1 MNPAPG
7 SDEFLS
13 VESDHLR
20 VKNQRE
26 SFLAHFGF
34 RESPFGVTP
43 NPEFLFLSGF
53 HRQAL
58 QSMIDSIESNLG
70 FTVLM
75 GEPGTGKTTLLFQL
89 MREYQDQARTA
100 FVFQTQCRPHELLRY
115 IASELQ
121 LPWHKRDEVSFHQRL
136 NELATREAQAG
147 RRVLII
153 IDEAQN
159 LQAPALEAVR
169 LLSGFESGPAKLLH
183 VILAGSAR
191 LGEMLLS
198 PELSQL
204 AQRITTV
211 CRLGPLTADE
221 VEQYVA
227 LRLERAGCRESKD
240 LFTPEALAQVAEE
253 SAGVPRRINS
263 ICYRALSLA
272 HVNGER
278 RVAAELVKQ
287 AARGLDLAD
296 PARML
301 HLLQPAEAARKPHLI
316 EPKPVVE
323 RKPVEE
329 EALLPAEEATSEF
342 AEANAQPDATVTE
355 STGPDLLTRFAEALA
370 KEQAIIGDVFKPET
384 TLPEK
389 TPAETSARPIVSD
402 PLGESIKQRLYAEP
416 PSVAAHISWRE
427 RWGII
432 KGGRKTP
439 SSSSSSGTTAKRSL
453 VLLVVLV
460 SVGVVFWLG
469 LRELR
474 ARSTAPVIDTHV
486 AEAAAPGRD
495 QPEVQAAAPA
505 RDAQNGVATLRPV
518 SAGKPEVETTLPNAA
533 DRAAEPRPAQA
544 AKHDPAPSEV
554 RSVED
559 IFKSRIIKSTAA
571 ESTIPESTLSKSTV
585 SESTLS
591 KSANARLTA
600 SGQLSSAH
608 DVPAPAGIA
617 TLAAAG
623 NSGSVAALANL
634 PGSVPRLASSSVAND
649 SSTNLKPTRVVQPSY
664 PENAKLWHLEGDV
677 TLELNIDATGK
688 VRKVRVL
695 RGNPILAQAAA
706 AAARQWQYPSL
717 PDGSAPAVTQAQF
730 KFRMD
735 DGGKR

>member
-13 VESDHLR
+13 VDSDHLR
-20 VKNQRE
+20 AKNQRE

-89 MREYQDQARTA
+89 MREYQDEARTA

-136 NELATREAQAG
+136 NELVVREAQAG

-159 LQAPALEAVR
+159 LQASALEAIR
-169 LLSGFESGPAKLLH
+169 LLAGFESGPARLLH

-191 LGEMLLS
+191 LGETLLS

-221 VEQYVA
+221 VDQYVA

-240 LFTPEALAQVAEE
+240 LFTPQALAQVAEE
-253 SAGVPRRINS
+253 SLGVPRRVNS
-263 ICYRALSLA
+263 LCYRALSLA
-272 HVNGER
+272 HINGER
-278 RVAAELVKQ
+278 QVAAELVKQ
-287 AARGLDLAD
+287 AARDLDLAD
-296 PARML
+296 PTRML
-301 HLLQPAEAARKPHLI
+301 HLLKPAEAIRKPHLV
-316 EPKPVVE
+316 EPKPVAE
-323 RKPVEE
+323 D
-329 EALLPAEEATSEF
+329 ALLPAEEATSEF
-342 AEANAQPDATVTE
+342 TEANAQPGAAVAE

-370 KEQAIIGDVFKPET
+370 KEQAIVGDVFKPET
-384 TLPEK
+384 TLPQK
-389 TPAETSARPIVSD
+389 TPAEASVRPIVSD

-416 PSVAAHISWRE
+416 PSVAAHISWKE

-453 VLLVVLV
+453 VLLMVLV
-460 SVGVVFWLG
+460 SVSGMFWLG
-469 LRELR
+469 LHELR
-474 ARSTAPVIDTHV
+474 ARSAAPVIDAHI
-486 AEAAAPGRD
+486 AEAAAPARD
-495 QPEVQAAAPA
+495 QHDVQAAAPA
-505 RDAQNGVATLRPV
+505 RDAQNGVASLRPV
-518 SAGKPEVETTLPNAA
+518 SAGKPEAETTLPNAA

-544 AKHDPAPSEV
+544 AKHDPASSEV
-554 RSVED
+554 RTIED
-559 IFKSRIIKSTAA
+559 IFKSRIIKS
-571 ESTIPESTLSKSTV
+571 ESTI
-585 SESTLS
+585 S
-591 KSANARLTA
+591 KSANARSTV
-600 SGQLSSAH
+600 SGQPSSAD

-623 NSGSVAALANL
+623 NSGSVAALTNL
-634 PGSVPRLASSSVAND
+634 PGSVPRLASSSVVND
-649 SSTNLKPTRVVQPSY
+649 SSVNLKPTRVVQPSY

-677 TLELNIDATGK
+677 ALELNIDATGK

-706 AAARQWQYPSL
+706 EAAQQWQYPPL
-717 PDGSAPAVTQAQF
+717 PDGASPAVTQAQF

-735 DGGKR
+735 GGKK